1 MPLQC
6 SHKFLTKKAQKHNLT
21 YSAHILLA
29 LFLPLPT
36 MLWAMLV
43 LCFVLCFLFTAA
55 IHATLWY
62 YFLHF
67 TTTLLCSTPIHL
79 HHKLT
84 VNGIICVVSHKFTY
98 INCGET
104 HKMAKHKQKRIIK
117 NNCWIKYIYFGLFIE
132 TQLMPLL
139 CFGT

>member
-43 LCFVLCFLFTAA
+43 LCCVLCFLFTAA

-62 YFLHF
+62 AHSLAHR
-67 TTTLLCSTPIHL
+67 
-79 HHKLT
+79 KLT
-84 VNGIICVVSHKFTY
+84 VNGIICVVSHKFVY
-98 INCGET
+98 I
-104 HKMAKHKQKRIIK
+104 KKRMK
-117 NNCWIKYIYFGLFIE
+117 WQNTNNNESLKITVE
-132 TQLMPLL
+132 
-139 CFGT
+139 